1 MRANAFC
8 FPYSFFRQGALTV
21 LQELKSS
28 GFSGINLALNYHGS
42 RDFLLRQGPQLEY
55 LADGFHYYLPNEAK
69 YPTNSIR
76 PTTSDHLLDNKM
88 LENVTSTAAKLDM
101 EVNAW
106 AVFMHNSGIG
116 KVEPEATVLN
126 ALDNRFLSELCPAN
140 IRVQNYVYGLV
151 SDLSSRGIK
160 SIAMESMHWHGARH
174 GEHHERFFMELSPTT
189 EFLFSLCFCAACAS
203 NFDRAGGNGA
213 GLKLKVAS
221 ALAPFL
227 TDSDP
232 WLGKELTKEL
242 LAEILGAEILHYL
255 KVREGELAR
264 IYQKIFEIASAT
276 QVEVSYVDQSTLL
289 DMQSTSPLD
298 LSWLVGIDP
307 DLIKDSLTAFE
318 PLIYRKSANEV
329 GTIYSHYK
337 ERLSMRLKPI
347 LRPTFP
353 DNLDAATLDAKVRTL
368 SDLGASDIDFYLLDT
383 WRPRDLK
390 WVAQVLTKL
399 AN

>member
-8 FPYSFFRQGALTV
+8 FPYSFFRQDALEV
-21 LQELKSS
+21 LEELKNS

-55 LADGFHYYLPNEAK
+55 LADGFHYYLPNPGK
-69 YPTNSIR
+69 YPENSIR
-76 PTTSDHLLDNKM
+76 PTASDHLLDNKM
-88 LENVTSTAAKLDM
+88 LEGVISAAAKLGMD
-101 EVNAW
+101 VNAW

-151 SDLSSRGIK
+151 RDLSSRGIK

-189 EFLFSLCFCAACAS
+189 EFLISLCFCPTCTL
-203 NFDRAGGNGA
+203 NFDKTGGNGA

-227 TDSDP
+227 TDTDP
-232 WLGKELTKEL
+232 WLGKELTREH
-242 LAEILGAEILHYL
+242 LAEILGVEILHYL
-255 KVREGELAR
+255 KVREAELATV
-264 IYQKIFEIASAT
+264 YQKIFEIASAN

-318 PLIYRKSANEV
+318 PLIYRKSASEV
-329 GTIYSHYK
+329 GAIYSHYK
-337 ERLSMRLKPI
+337 ERLAMRLKPI

-353 DNLDAATLDAKVRTL
+353 DNLDASTLEAKVEAL
-368 SDLGASDIDFYLLDT
+368 SNLGAGDIDFYLLDT

-390 WVAQVLTKL
+390 WVAQALNKL